1 MTSLTD
7 TQVITASGGLV
18 ELGYGETDT
27 YATIT
32 AASSA
37 SMDNL
42 TPEVTVVC
50 DGSPVI
56 VEFYAPIAR
65 ATQDAAGTGD
75 QLNFV
80 LQYDGSVQED
90 SWGRVANRSTAIG
103 HLVPVSLQYRMTP
116 TSGSHTFRVGAYVS
130 NASRNGYVGAGTPY
144 PPMFLRVSKI
154 VQATQWPAVT
164 TGTII
169 CTSSTRPASPFEGQV
184 IYETDTGLSLIY
196 DGSAWVSPSV
206 THKPPSVKL
215 ERTTGQ
221 VVYDASAAI
230 MVWDSEVWDT
240 DGMHDNATNQDRITI
255 NTPGIYL
262 VIGAVRYNAGISDDS
277 SVTIWQNGSTF
288 IVRDEGGP
296 ANTAGGRTVSA
307 LVNMNANDYLHLQV
321 YQNNSANTSRT
332 TTSGTFFSAAWIGQA

>member
-18 ELGYGETDT
+18 ELGYGE
-27 YATIT
+27 IT
-32 AASSA
+32 SS
-37 SMDNL
+37 
-42 TPEVTVVC
+42 VTVSSTTESSGTTVVPAITVVS
-50 DGSPVI
+50 DGSPLDI
-56 VEFYAPIAR
+56 EFSSAR
-65 ATQDAAGTGD
+65 ARVTGHPSGNYVVFNVVIDGTTAGRLGVVYSTGTSSLD
-75 QLNFV
+75 
-80 LQYDGSVQED
+80 
-90 SWGRVANRSTAIG
+90 
-103 HLVPVSLQYRMTP
+103 VPVHLKYRT
-116 TSGSHTFRVGAYVS
+116 TLSAGSHTVAVSAWRYNADVTVQATGTAVG
-130 NASRNGYVGAGTPY
+130 NELPT
-144 PPMFLRVSKI
+144 FLRVSKI
-154 VQATQWPAVT
+154 VEATQWPAVT

-169 CTSSTRPASPFEGQV
+169 CTSSTRPASPFEGQI

-240 DGMHDNATNQDRITI
+240 DGMHDNAINQDRITV

-262 VIGAVRYNAGISDDS
+262 VIGAVRYSAGVSDDS
-277 SVTIWQNGSTF
+277 SVTIWLNGSTF

-307 LVNMNANDYLHLQV
+307 FVNMNANDYLHLQV

-332 TTSGTFFSAAWIGQA
+332 TTSGTFFSAMWQGQVS